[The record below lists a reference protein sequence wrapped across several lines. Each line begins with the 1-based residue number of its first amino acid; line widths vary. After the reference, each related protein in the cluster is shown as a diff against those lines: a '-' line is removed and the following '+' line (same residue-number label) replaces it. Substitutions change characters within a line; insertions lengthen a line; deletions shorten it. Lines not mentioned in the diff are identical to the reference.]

1 MASVGGVAPMRWRG
15 HVEARRMRISSM
27 QSIEIH
33 AEILQRIAKHM
44 P

>member
-27 QSIEIH
+27 QSIEIR
-33 AEILQRIAKHM
+33 AEVLRRIAKRT